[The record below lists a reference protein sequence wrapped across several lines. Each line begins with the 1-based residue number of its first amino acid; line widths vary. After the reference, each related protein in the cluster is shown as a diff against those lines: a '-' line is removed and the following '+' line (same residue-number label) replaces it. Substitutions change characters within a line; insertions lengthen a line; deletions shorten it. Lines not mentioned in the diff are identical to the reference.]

1 MKLIKKI
8 NNNFALGVDD
18 NGEQLIVEGK
28 GIGFQKMPCVISDY
42 ALITRTYYDFDEQYV
57 SLIKEID
64 ERILRV
70 ANRIFEYACERIP
83 GELNPNLPFIL
94 ADHLNFAITRKQKGI
109 HIDFPIYYDLLQLY
123 PKEAEVAEYAL
134 KELKRTVSVS
144 LDEQE
149 KSGIV
154 MNLINAESFNR
165 NQEKN
170 QELNAWIQYLVHL
183 VETKM
188 QIQINKDSF
197 NYTRFV
203 THVNYLYSRI
213 SSRTHQL
220 NTDNQLLYT
229 TLVKQF
235 PLSSECVDQ
244 FTEYLKKTYHI
255 LLSDEEKLYLILHVN
270 RLCEREKDC
279 NSVESEA

>member
-1 MKLIKKI
+1 
-8 NNNFALGVDD
+8 
-18 NGEQLIVEGK
+18 
-28 GIGFQKMPCVISDY
+28 MPCVLSDY
-42 ALITRTYYDFDEQYV
+42 SSITRTYYDFDEKYV

-70 ANRIFEYACERIP
+70 ANHIYEYACQRIP

-109 HIDFPIYYDLLQLY
+109 HIDFPIYYDLLQMY
-123 PKEAEVAEYAL
+123 PKESEIAEYAL
-134 KELKRTVSVS
+134 KELKRVTSIT

-170 QELNAWIQYLVHL
+170 QELQAWIQYLVNL
-183 VETKM
+183 VENTM
-188 QIQINKDSF
+188 HIQINRESF

-203 THVNYLYSRI
+203 THVNYLYSR
-213 SSRTHQL
+213 SRSENTL
-220 NTDNQLLYT
+220 INTDNQLLYT

-235 PLSSECVDQ
+235 PESSECVDR
-244 FTEYLKKTYHI
+244 FTAYLEKNYHI
-255 LLSDEEKLYLILHVN
+255 SLSNEEKLYLILHVN

-279 NSVESEA
+279 NSAEAEA